1 MLDWEDGAILEFQGM
16 VYENGAAVMLTPVR
30 RVRENQ
36 PFDPAAVSCMFED
49 TLIILCRDG
58 ILQGDSHTPIQVR
71 EPRKVVNYKAQ
82 LIYNDEGRRDWITV

>member
-1 MLDWEDGAILEFQGM
+1 MIWEDKQIVEFQALI
-16 VYENGAAVMLTPVR
+16 YSNGAAVMLAPVR

-36 PFDPAAVSCMFED
+36 PFDVAAATCMFED

-58 ILQGDSHTPIQVR
+58 ELSGDSHTPIKVK
-71 EPRKVVNYKAQ
+71 EPHTKVEYRAQ